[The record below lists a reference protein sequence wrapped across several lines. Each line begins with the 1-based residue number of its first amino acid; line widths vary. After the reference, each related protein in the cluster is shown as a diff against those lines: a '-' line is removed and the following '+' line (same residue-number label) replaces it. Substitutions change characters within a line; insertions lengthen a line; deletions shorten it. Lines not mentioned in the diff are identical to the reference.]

1 MELTHNV
8 QEDLSYGHR
17 PVLLEECLEALA
29 IRPDGVYVDGTLGR
43 AGHSLEI
50 ARRLTT
56 GRLIGIDRDDT
67 AIAAAQERLRDY
79 MDHVTLVH
87 SNFDRIGAILEEL
100 NISGADGMLFD
111 LGVSSPQLDD
121 AQRGFSYMH
130 DAPLDMRMDRTAA
143 LDAHQ
148 VVNRWPYEELR
159 RILYEYGEE
168 RYAPAIAKGI
178 CRARET
184 APIETTLQLV
194 DVIKSAM
201 PPQALREKQHPAKR
215 SFQAI
220 RIAVNGEL
228 DALPPMLNAA
238 AEHLNAGGRLAVIS
252 FHSLE
257 DRIIKKTMQEL
268 ATGCTCPPNFPVCV
282 CGKKPKMKLISRKPI
297 TPGDRELTENPRA
310 RSAKLRV
317 AEKL

>member
-1 MELTHNV
+1 MAFAHNTA
-8 QEDLSYGHR
+8 EDMAYGHK
-17 PVLLEECLEALA
+17 PVLLDECLEALA
-29 IRPDGVYVDGTLGR
+29 IKSDGIYLDGTLGR

-50 ARRLTT
+50 VRRLTT
-56 GRLIGIDRDDT
+56 GRLIAVDRDET
-67 AIAAAQERLRDY
+67 ALDAARERLAPY
-79 MDHVTLVH
+79 MNKVTLIH
-87 SNFDRIGAILEEL
+87 SNFERVGDIIEEL
-100 NISGADGMLFD
+100 GLSGVDGMLFD

-121 AQRGFSYMH
+121 ARRGFSYMQ
-130 DAPLDMRMDRTAA
+130 DAPLDMRMDRSAPLTA
-143 LDAHQ
+143 Q
-148 VVNRWPYEELR
+148 EVVNTWSYEELR
-159 RILYEYGEE
+159 RILFEYGEE
-168 RYAPAIAKGI
+168 RYAPVIAKHI
-178 CRARET
+178 CQKRDVT
-184 APIETTLQLV
+184 PIETTYELV
-194 DVIKSAM
+194 DIIKGAM

-228 DALPPMLNAA
+228 DVLPPMLNAA

-268 ATGCTCPPNFPVCV
+268 AAGCTCPPNFPVCV
-282 CGKKPKMKLISRKPI
+282 CGKTPKMKLITRKPI
-297 TPGDRELTENPRA
+297 ISGQAELLYNPRA

>member
-1 MELTHNV
+1 MEWTHNV

-17 PVLLEECLEALA
+17 PVLLKECLEALA
-29 IRPDGVYVDGTLGR
+29 IRSDGVYVDGTLGR

-56 GRLIGIDRDDT
+56 GRLIGIDRDET

-130 DAPLDMRMDRTAA
+130 DAPLDMRMDRTSA

-257 DRIIKKTMQEL
+257 DRIIKKTLQEL

>member
-1 MELTHNV
+1 M
-8 QEDLSYGHR
+8 
-17 PVLLEECLEALA
+17 
-29 IRPDGVYVDGTLGR
+29 
-43 AGHSLEI
+43 
-50 ARRLTT
+50 
-56 GRLIGIDRDDT
+56 
-67 AIAAAQERLRDY
+67 
-79 MDHVTLVH
+79 
-87 SNFDRIGAILEEL
+87 
-100 NISGADGMLFD
+100 
-111 LGVSSPQLDD
+111 
-121 AQRGFSYMH
+121 
-130 DAPLDMRMDRTAA
+130 
-143 LDAHQ
+143 
-148 VVNRWPYEELR
+148 
-159 RILYEYGEE
+159 
-168 RYAPAIAKGI
+168 
-178 CRARET
+178 
-184 APIETTLQLV
+184 

-228 DALPPMLNAA
+228 DALPPMLNAGC
-238 AEHLNAGGRLAVIS
+238 EHLNVGGRLAVIS

-297 TPGDRELTENPRA
+297 VPGEAELTENPRA